1 MDCSFLSLEGK
12 IAVITGA
19 SRGIGKAIALT
30 FADAGADLAI
40 ASRKLPDLEKVAQE
54 VGPTGRRCLMVP
66 AHARKSEELKNFVDR
81 TMDEYGRIDI
91 LINNAA
97 SNPAMGPIVDTDE
110 KIFDLIM
117 ETNLKGYFILS
128 RLVGRIMREQR
139 SGVIINVSSAGGV
152 SPAAGLGPYCISKAG
167 INMLTKAMALEMGP
181 YNVRVNAIAPR
192 IVKTHFSEALWSNEK
207 LMAKEYE
214 LTPLKVVAT
223 PEEIAQTALYLAS
236 SAANYMTG
244 HIVLVN
250 GGAFFV

>member
-12 IAVITGA
+12 TALITGA

-40 ASRKLPDLEKVAQE
+40 ASRKLADLETIAEE
-54 VGPTGRRCLMVP
+54 VRALGRRCLPVP
-66 AHARKSEELKNFVDR
+66 AHARKGEELKNLVDR
-81 TMDEYGRIDI
+81 TMEEYGRIDI
-91 LINNAA
+91 LVNNAT
-97 SNPAMGPIVDTDE
+97 SNPAMGPIVDTEE

-117 ETNLKGYFILS
+117 ETNLKGYFLLS
-128 RLVGRIMREQR
+128 RFVGRIMREQK

-167 INMLTKAMALEMGP
+167 INMLTKAMAIEMGP
-181 YNVRVNAIAPR
+181 FNVRVNAIAPR
-192 IVKTHFSEALWSNEK
+192 IVKTQFSEALWSNDK
-207 LMAKEYE
+207 LMAKEFE
-214 LTPLKVVAT
+214 LTPLKVVAS